1 HRVGADISAWH
12 VAAGLTVELK
22 ETGRHN
28 ELNGLGTNNTYV
40 YGLDLI
46 SVTDRTGSQT
56 YFLNDGLGS
65 TTNLTDGAG
74 TTTASYSYDVFGAMR
89 SESGSAA
96 SGNEFRF
103 TGEQRDRQISRQ
115 VYYLRARYYDPST
128 ERFLSQ
134 DPIPSGNPYA
144 YVGNN
149 PVRFVDPTGLC
160 HGEHADEL
168 MCYEVHEKSSFGLGD
183 L

>member
-46 SVTDRTGSQT
+46 SVTDRTGAQT

-74 TTTASYSYDVFGAMR
+74 TTTASYSYDVFGATR
-89 SESGSAA
+89 SEGGSAA
-96 SGNEFRF
+96 SANEFPLYGRAARPPDQP
-103 TGEQRDRQISRQ
+103 TVLLPARTLLRHSDRA
-115 VYYLRARYYDPST
+115 V
-128 ERFLSQ
+128 
-134 DPIPSGNPYA
+134 
-144 YVGNN
+144 
-149 PVRFVDPTGLC
+149 PV
-160 HGEHADEL
+160 A
-168 MCYEVHEKSSFGLGD
+168 
-183 L
+183 